1 MKAKEFVAR
10 WKAEKENLLSTYTND
25 NEDTYVS
32 EIIKSIDL
40 SEEQKEKMREVLDT
54 ILTETFYGL
63 LLGLDGEAQ
72 IGGVQETFKI
82 HDSEGN
88 LISECGELEAEAW
101 EQFHG
106 D

>member
-10 WKAEKENLLSTYTND
+10 WKAEKENLLSTYTKD
-25 NEDTYVS
+25 SEDTHASAV
-32 EIIKSIDL
+32 IKSMDL
-40 SEEQKEKMREVLDT
+40 SEEQKEKMREVIDT
-54 ILTETFYGL
+54 ILTDTFYGL

-106 D
+106 E